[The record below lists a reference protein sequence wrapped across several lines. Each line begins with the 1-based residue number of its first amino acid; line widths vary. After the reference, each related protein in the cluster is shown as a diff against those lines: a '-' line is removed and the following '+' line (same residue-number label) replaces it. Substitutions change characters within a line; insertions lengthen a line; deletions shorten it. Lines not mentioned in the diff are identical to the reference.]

1 MKVASMFAGIG
12 GICLGFK
19 QAGFDVV
26 WANEIDGD
34 AVKTYTHNFGDKYIV
49 EGDIRKINVADIP
62 DFDVLTAGFPCQPF
76 SVRGKQMGFKD
87 PRGNLFFEIARVI
100 DKKRP
105 SVIFLENVA
114 NLAKHDDGK
123 TFLVIYNT
131 LAQFGYFVKYA
142 VLDAQTHGNIPQ
154 KRERIFIVAFLDNA
168 KCKNF
173 EFSEATELT
182 VKLNDI
188 INRSVKHSDCYYY
201 NENSYYFDELKRVV
215 TDTDALYLITDHGV
229 SQKKYYVAS
238 TLKANMGTFADRV
251 PVLKD
256 DFGIRKLTPF
266 ECLSLQGFPNG
277 FGFSK
282 GISPNAAYK
291 QAGNT
296 VCVPVIRRIA
306 EKIAEAFL

>member
-1 MKVASMFAGIG
+1 MFAGLG

-19 QAGFDVV
+19 QAGFDVI

-34 AVKTYTHNFGDKYIV
+34 AVKTYKHNFGDKYIV
-49 EGDIRKINVADIP
+49 EGDIRKIEVAEIP

-114 NLAKHDDGK
+114 NLMEHDDGK

-168 KCKNF
+168 KCNTFKF
-173 EFSEATELT
+173 PETTELT
-182 VKLNDI
+182 VSLDKI
-188 INRSVKHSDCYYY
+188 INRSVKHAECYYY
-201 NENSYYFDELKRVV
+201 TENSYYYEELKQTV
-215 TDTDALYLITDHGV
+215 TDAEALYLITDHGV
-229 SQKKYYVAS
+229 SKKKYYIAS

-256 DFGIRKLTPF
+256 GFGIRKLTPV
-266 ECLSLQGFPNG
+266 ECFALQGFPND
-277 FGFSK
+277 FGFAK
-282 GISPNAAYK
+282 GISANAAYK
-291 QAGNT
+291 QVGNT

-306 EKIAEAFL
+306 EEITEAFR

>member
-1 MKVASMFAGIG
+1 MFAGIG